1 MADCIWMETALIA
14 SSLAEHQDI
23 ACAWVHKQGAIE
35 CDLSN
40 ETTYQELVEELRLRP
55 LEARRLAAF
64 FCPKVAERQQ
74 QPVKSEPDS
83 VVPHP
88 ITEPPALSPT
98 TLCIPDG
105 SNTDQHITK
114 VNSASDTEGSHI
126 AASDQQSA
134 VLPDSWVETISRST
148 GMPYFFNLK
157 SGTSQYNR
165 PTQSVCTEPTEGHLD
180 FLRQIQQT
188 AGPSALSGNATEQP
202 IVHENIES
210 NTKLKVSNKEPTL
223 LPAGWVERIGRSTK
237 KQYFFNL
244 KNGTT
249 QVIRPVESAYPELT
263 ERPCDLPSTL
273 TFGPVLM
280 KQVEKALSKMPRLWN
295 GLHAASLKTQPVS
308 GGCLWPERLVQ
319 ALGHLECAQGVVA
332 EIFGDGV
339 EAAGL
344 SNTSGLSN
352 KCTKLEIEQAAVS
365 PKIQQ
370 LLAKFMSYGCSSDV
384 IKRLSKHSE
393 DVLEVALAYTLS
405 LTNPRSPNGVAISNV
420 RRAEAKSKGW
430 AYKKRTWSKCIWNY
444 NQEETDCC
452 RCQQPKDI
460 ASDCITDIQA
470 LDQSDQPIASAE
482 GMGSGKVASTQA
494 APAKRK
500 RRSSKKSNSP
510 TKRQRRTTQKSDY
523 SKKFDFSDI

>member
-14 SSLAEHQDI
+14 SSLAEHRDI

-55 LEARRLAAF
+55 LEARRLAVF
-64 FCPKVAERQQ
+64 FCPKIAERQQ
-74 QPVKSEPDS
+74 QPMKSEPDS

-88 ITEPPALSPT
+88 ITEP
-98 TLCIPDG
+98 
-105 SNTDQHITK
+105 
-114 VNSASDTEGSHI
+114 E
-126 AASDQQSA
+126 
-134 VLPDSWVETISRST
+134 
-148 GMPYFFNLK
+148 
-157 SGTSQYNR
+157 
-165 PTQSVCTEPTEGHLD
+165 
-180 FLRQIQQT
+180 
-188 AGPSALSGNATEQP
+188 
-202 IVHENIES
+202 
-210 NTKLKVSNKEPTL
+210 VSNKEPTL
-223 LPAGWVERIGRSTK
+223 LPAGWVERIGRVSK

-249 QVIRPVESAYPELT
+249 QEIRPVESAYPELT
-263 ERPCDLPSTL
+263 ERPCDLPATL
-273 TFGPVLM
+273 SFGPVLM
-280 KQVEKALSKMPRLWN
+280 KQIEKALSKMPRLWN
-295 GLHAASLKTQPVS
+295 GLHAARLKTRPVS
-308 GGCLWPERLVQ
+308 GGCFWPERLVQ

-339 EAAGL
+339 EAAGQ

-370 LLAKFMSYGCSSDV
+370 LLAKFTSYGCSSDV
-384 IKRLSKHSE
+384 IKRLSKCSE

-420 RRAEAKSKGW
+420 RRAEAESKGW

-523 SKKFDFSDI
+523 SKNFSFSDI